1 MQNNRHI
8 LAQKLM
14 EKRFM
19 SALKA
24 VIFDVDGTL
33 AETERDGHRVAFNR
47 AFIDNGLDWHWDP
60 TLYGELLAVTGGRER
75 IRYYL
80 ENFHLQ
86 CGFNGDPSA
95 ILDKVHSDKTRHY
108 GQILNEKTINLRI
121 GVKRL
126 INECREAG
134 LRLAIAT
141 TSMPEN
147 VRGLIKNTLGDEAV
161 NWFDC
166 IADGSSVGP
175 KKPASDVYHYCL
187 EKMSLSPEDCL
198 VIEDSENGLQAALG
212 ANLQTLIT
220 TNNYTESEDFTGALS
235 VINQLGEPTEPTTVL
250 AGQAISDKYISV
262 NTLRELH
269 GKAFAC

>member
-1 MQNNRHI
+1 
-8 LAQKLM
+8 
-14 EKRFM
+14 M

-47 AFIDNGLDWHWDP
+47 AFTDNGLDWHWDP
-60 TLYGELLAVTGGRER
+60 LLYGELLAVTGGKER

-86 CGFNGDPSA
+86 CGFNGDPTPT
-95 ILDKVHSDKTRHY
+95 IDKLHADKTRHY
-108 GQILNEKTINLRI
+108 AQLLNDNSIRLRV
-121 GVKRL
+121 GVQRL
-126 INECREAG
+126 INECRAAG

-147 VRGLIKNTLGDEAV
+147 VRGLLRNTLGEQAI

-175 KKPASDVYHYCL
+175 KKPAADIYHYCL
-187 EKMSLSPEDCL
+187 KQLNLTARDCIT
-198 VIEDSENGLQAALG
+198 IEDSALGLQAATG
-212 ANLQTLIT
+212 ADLATLIT
-220 TNNYTESEDFTGALS
+220 INDYTHADDFSGALT
-235 VINQLGEPTEPTTVL
+235 VIDQLGEPDLPSRVL
-250 AGQAISDKYISV
+250 AGAAIEDCYISV
-262 NTLRELH
+262 KTLKDLH
-269 GKAFAC
+269 GKAFAN

>member
-1 MQNNRHI
+1 
-8 LAQKLM
+8 
-14 EKRFM
+14 M

-60 TLYGELLAVTGGRER
+60 LLYGELLAVTGGKER

-86 CGFNGDPSA
+86 CGFNGDPTPT
-95 ILDKVHSDKTRHY
+95 IDKLHADKTRHY
-108 GQILNEKTINLRI
+108 AQLLNNDAIQLRV

-126 INECREAG
+126 IHECREAG

-147 VRGLIKNTLGDEAV
+147 VRGLLRNTLGEQAIG
-161 NWFDC
+161 WFDC
-166 IADGSSVGP
+166 IADGGSVGP
-175 KKPASDVYHYCL
+175 KKPAADIYHYCL
-187 EKMSLSPEDCL
+187 QQLNLTAQDCL
-198 VIEDSENGLQAALG
+198 VIEDSANGLQAAAG
-212 ANLQTLIT
+212 ANLATLVT
-220 TNNYTESEDFTGALS
+220 VNDYTETDNFTGALT
-235 VINQLGEPTEPTTVL
+235 VIDRLGEPDLPSQVL
-250 AGQAISDKYISV
+250 AGASISDAYISV
-262 NTLRELH
+262 NTLKELH
-269 GKAFAC
+269 GKAFAN